1 MFPLYGKCD
10 RMFQYAK
17 QKVAFIHANKSEM
30 EVIINDIIYKTI
42 KLFYN
47 CFLLDINKELTD
59 MCNLQE
65 LAKEFVEKSDERR
78 KYFGIF

>member
-1 MFPLYGKCD
+1 
-10 RMFQYAK
+10 MFQYAK